1 MKCSV
6 VVPLNEMM
14 MAANDITTSFIREEE
29 PTDTIITNNQSDP
42 EIDRILALI
51 CVHMNPVL
59 AY

>member
-1 MKCSV
+1 MT
-6 VVPLNEMM
+6 MM

-51 CVHMNPVL
+51 CVHMNPV
-59 AY
+59 